1 MIMNNINTDLFWI
14 NTIGNKL
21 QKHTE
26 ALNIFCSAILYRLYD
41 FGDDIEKA
49 FKNSL
54 VKKALFNLTLSVM
67 AMNPEYKKKDVAV
80 IIRTVLA
87 NYVDEYSEFE
97 KYLLTKIP
105 KVNSTQVLAYN
116 IATDKK
122 EDDLNDKETRQH
134 ISKEL
139 QKIEK
144 IIG

>member
-1 MIMNNINTDLFWI
+1 
-14 NTIGNKL
+14 
-21 QKHTE
+21 
-26 ALNIFCSAILYRLYD
+26 
-41 FGDDIEKA
+41 
-49 FKNSL
+49 
-54 VKKALFNLTLSVM
+54 
-67 AMNPEYKKKDVAV
+67 MNPEYKKKDVAV

-105 KVNSTQVLAYN
+105 KINSTQVLAYN